1 MKSLIENAWNERSL
15 LDNKMTQNAIKEVI
29 KKLDRNSPKARNF
42 IFIQKNPFFCEV

>member
-29 KKLDRNSPKARNF
+29 KKLDNGDIRIAEKKMDSGKLMNG
-42 IFIQKNPFFCEV
+42 